1 MCLSIRRRRKNRN
14 YQLNKVVV
22 VVVYGGLIGGKS
34 VERERAERERKLLIA
49 SLFPRSFWVP
59 LCWPAA
65 AAAAKLYAN
74 PTREQ
79 RVACALHV
87 SLSLSLFIL
96 PLLQADY
103 TRLDRAGS
111 QIDRE

>member
-22 VVVYGGLIGGKS
+22 VVVVYGGLIGGKS
-34 VERERAERERKLLIA
+34 VERERAEREETID
-49 SLFPRSFWVP
+49 
-59 LCWPAA
+59 C
-65 AAAAKLYAN
+65 
-74 PTREQ
+74 
-79 RVACALHV
+79 V
-87 SLSLSLFIL
+87 SLSTLLLAPSLLACSSSSSQVVCKSHPRTESGVCSARLSLFIL